1 MAHKKINLNKIKNLQ
16 EIEKNYFLN
25 LKFCYFK
32 RESLEGN
39 GMEYTLSIP
48 DHYSSVKIEIH
59 TWNQNLDQIEEK

>member
-1 MAHKKINLNKIKNLQ
+1 MAHKKISLKKLKNLQ

-39 GMEYTLSIP
+39 DWEYTLSIP
-48 DHYSSVKIEIH
+48 DHHSSVKIEIH
-59 TWNQNLDQIEEK
+59 AWNQNLYQIEEK